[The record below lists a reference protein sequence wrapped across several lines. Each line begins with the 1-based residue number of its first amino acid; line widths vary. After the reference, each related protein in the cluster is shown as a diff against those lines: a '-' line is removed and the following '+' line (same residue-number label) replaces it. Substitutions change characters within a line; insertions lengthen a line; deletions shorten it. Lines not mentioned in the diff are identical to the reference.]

1 MAGEPIEVRAV
12 EGWRAKG
19 RFLALPHA
27 LYAGDPAWIAPLTL
41 ERRRHLSRSN
51 PFFGHARARLW
62 IAERGGRPVGRI
74 SAQVD
79 DLRLAQGG
87 PPSGSFGFLE
97 AVDDRDVFRA
107 LFSAAEAWLR
117 EQGMKRAAG
126 PFSFSI
132 NDECGLLIDGFETPP
147 MLLMPHGRPYYDERV
162 REQGYEKAIDTVA
175 YRLDTSLKP
184 PDVMESSMK
193 KAVDAGVRIRPLD
206 LGKLADEVELLRDVF
221 NDAWS
226 RNWGFIPF
234 TKEEMSDLGH
244 TLRFL
249 IPPDFVQIA
258 EVDGETAAMIVL
270 LPNVN
275 EAIRDLDGRL
285 LPLGWLKLLRRIR
298 KVETARI
305 VLMGVRQ
312 KHQRSVLGISL
323 VFQMIEA
330 LRPPVAREGIR
341 AVELSWILETNRPL
355 HHICDRIGAKLYK
368 RYRLY
373 EKDLGR

>member
-1 MAGEPIEVRAV
+1 MAGVEVKPV
-12 EGWRAKG
+12 EGWRGKG
-19 RFLALPHA
+19 RFLALPRA
-27 LYAGDPAWIAPLTL
+27 LYAGDPNWIPQLTL
-41 ERRRHLSRSN
+41 ERRRHLSASN
-51 PFFGHARARLW
+51 PFFKHARARLW
-62 IAERGGRPVGRI
+62 LAERDGRPVGRI

-79 DLRLAQGG
+79 DLRLQLEG

-97 AVDDRDVFRA
+97 AVDDPEVFAA
-107 LFSAAEAWLR
+107 LFASAEGWLR
-117 EQGMKRAAG
+117 EQGMKRAFG

-132 NDECGLLIDGFETPP
+132 NDECGLLIEGFDTPP
-147 MLLMPHGRPYYDERV
+147 MLLMPHGKPYYDERV
-162 REQGYEKAIDTVA
+162 RALGYAKAIDTVA
-175 YRLDTSLKP
+175 YLLDAALSP
-184 PDVMESSMK
+184 PEVMESSTR

-206 LGKLADEVELLRDVF
+206 LGKIAEEVETLREIF

-234 TKEEMSDLGH
+234 TREEMSDLGH

-249 IPPDFVQIA
+249 IPPDFVQVA
-258 EVDGETAAMIVL
+258 EVDGEPAAMIVL

-285 LPLGWLKLLRRIR
+285 LPLGWLRVLRRIG

-330 LRPPVAREGIR
+330 LRAPVARAGIR
-341 AVELSWILETNRPL
+341 AVELSWILETNRPI
-355 HHICDRIGAKLYK
+355 HHICNRIGAKLYK

-373 EKDLGR
+373 EKDLDT